1 MKYDINW
8 VAIDRS
14 DKVFRAW
21 GMRNADA
28 ICQHTGQTG
37 ADLAATLNEWTGA
50 GSATAIV
57 SGDKTAECRP
67 LPARPS
73 DLPLQPG
80 IEIAAGIETRLVPGL
95 SQADPD
101 DRAHGP
107 ETRIAGFLSM
117 NPGWDGVICLPG
129 ARTRWAMISADEIVR
144 MQPFATLPVRDAA
157 AQALGIA
164 GTAQD
169 WNAEVF
175 GAAVSDTM
183 SRPEAL
189 AARLANLDGD
199 HAAARLSGHL
209 IGAELA
215 AARPW
220 WLGQQLA
227 VIGPAGDARLY
238 SAALTQ
244 QGTPVLETDESKMTL
259 AGLKV
264 FRKRQAETG
273 A

>member
-14 DKVFRAW
+14 DKVLRAW
-21 GMRNADA
+21 GMRNADT
-28 ICQHTGQTG
+28 ICQHTGQTEAG
-37 ADLAATLNEWTGA
+37 LTAALNEWTGA

-57 SGDKTAECRP
+57 SGDKTAKCRP
-67 LPARPS
+67 LPAKPA
-73 DLPLQPG
+73 DLPLQPA
-80 IEIAAGIETRLVPGL
+80 IDIAKGIETHLVPGL

-101 DRAHGP
+101 DQAHGP

-129 ARTRWAMISADEIVR
+129 PRTRWAMISAEEIVS
-144 MQPFATLPVRDAA
+144 MQPFATLLLRDAV

-164 GTAQD
+164 ASAQD
-169 WNAEVF
+169 WNADVF
-175 GAAVSDTM
+175 NAAVSDAM

-189 AARLANLDGD
+189 AARLADLGGD
-199 HAAARLSGHL
+199 HAAARLSGYL

-238 SAALTQ
+238 GNALTQ
-244 QGTPVLETDESKMTL
+244 QGAPVMETDEARMTL

-264 FRKRQAETG
+264 FWKKLPQADV
-273 A
+273 